1 MLVLTFITADKLKLK
16 SIKKR
21 REKHPLI
28 DCMSVN
34 FACLEYYKHENQL
47 IGVSSYEGLIN
58 N

>member
-16 SIKKR
+16 SIKR

-34 FACLEYYKHENQL
+34 VAFLQTRESADR
-47 IGVSSYEGLIN
+47 S
-58 N
+58 